1 MVQAKEVTSPLLSVS
16 EAMAL
21 SKEYSPLSTKTQWF
35 PDPSDPFFDKAFPVK
50 DLKDGFVLSRKPLV
64 IIMRPKGHTDISI
77 NQYVGGGS
85 QGTFWMT
92 EGVNAKGQLIG
103 IGPVLGSAPNGLANY
118 LHPYKALGDTVNAVA
133 VPSMTWAAG
142 FGKDVVPLPKWNHI
156 SVLCTIQ
163 RYREKFQTH
172 ICRQLWKYQSHF
184 LVLLRSLMVEDSK

>member
-1 MVQAKEVTSPLLSVS
+1 MAQWKAAVVQAKEAAAALQNVSTSAVTQTPQWSSL
-16 EAMAL
+16 A
-21 SKEYSPLSTKTQWF
+21 TKTQWF

-50 DLKDGFVLSRKPLV
+50 DLKDGFVLSGKPLV

-118 LHPYKALGDTVNAVA
+118 LHPYKALGDTINAVA

-142 FGKDVVPLPKWNHI
+142 FGKDVVPLPKWNPLW
-156 SVLCTIQ
+156 VLSPQ
-163 RYREKFQTH
+163 NA
-172 ICRQLWKYQSHF
+172 
-184 LVLLRSLMVEDSK
+184 

>member
-1 MVQAKEVTSPLLSVS
+1 MAQWKAAVVQAKEAASALQNASTSAVTQTPQWSSL
-16 EAMAL
+16 A
-21 SKEYSPLSTKTQWF
+21 TKTQWF

-77 NQYVGGGS
+77 NQYVSGGS

-142 FGKDVVPLPKWNHI
+142 FGKDVVPLPKWNPLW
-156 SVLCTIQ
+156 VLSPQ
-163 RYREKFQTH
+163 NA
-172 ICRQLWKYQSHF
+172 
-184 LVLLRSLMVEDSK
+184 